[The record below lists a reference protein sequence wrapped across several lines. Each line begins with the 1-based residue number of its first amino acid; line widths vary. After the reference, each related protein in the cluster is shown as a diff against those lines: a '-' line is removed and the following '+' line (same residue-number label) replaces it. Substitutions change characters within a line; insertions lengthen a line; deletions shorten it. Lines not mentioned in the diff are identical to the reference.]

1 MKLVLGYLYP
11 SVMSQ
16 YGDRG
21 NVLTIL
27 KRCQW
32 RGIDVEIDHLE
43 VGDRLD
49 PGRVDLLLVGGG
61 ADTHQR
67 LVCEDLLHVK
77 GEDIRRG
84 VADGMTA
91 FAVCAGY
98 QLWGHYYRTATGDEL
113 PGLGVFQAHTVHR
126 AAQTGTLLDTI
137 TKAGS
142 VRAVGNLVV
151 QWGSQVLVGFENH
164 GGRTY
169 LHAGAQPFGRVLAG
183 AGNNSEDGWEGCV
196 HNNAIGTYMHGPAFP
211 KNPALADHLI
221 QTALSRRYGSV
232 TLNRLDDARETSAQ
246 RRALHQA
253 TAKKPGGW
261 RRLWSDGVG

>member
-1 MKLVLGYLYP
+1 MRLVLGYLYP

-21 NVLTIL
+21 NVLTIVR
-27 KRCQW
+27 RCQW
-32 RGIDVEIDHLE
+32 RDIDVEVDNIE
-43 VGDRLD
+43 IGDRVD
-49 PGRVDLLLVGGG
+49 PGRLDLLLVGGG

-67 LVCEDLLHVK
+67 LVYEDLLHVK
-77 GEDIRRG
+77 GDSIRQA

-98 QLWGHYYRTATGDEL
+98 QLWGHYYKTATGDEL
-113 PGLGVFQAHTVHR
+113 PGLGVFDAHTIHR
-126 AAQTGTLLDTI
+126 AAQTRTRLETI

-151 QWGSQVLVGFENH
+151 QWGSHLLVGFENH

-169 LHAGAQPFGRVLAG
+169 LHNGARPFGRILAG
-183 AGNNSEDGWEGCV
+183 CGNNSEDGWEGCV
-196 HNNAIGTYMHGPAFP
+196 HLNAIGTYMHGPAFP

-221 QTALSRRYGSV
+221 QTALARRYGTV
-232 TLNRLDDARETSAQ
+232 TLDRLNDGQEDSAQ
-246 RRALHQA
+246 QRALQLA
-253 TAKKPGGW
+253 TAKRSRW
-261 RRLWSDGVG
+261 RQMWSDGVG

>member
-21 NVLTIL
+21 NVLTVM

-43 VGDRLD
+43 VGDRVD
-49 PGRVDLLLVGGG
+49 PDRVDLLLVGGG

-67 LVCEDLLHVK
+67 LVCDDLLRVK
-77 GEDIRRG
+77 GDGIRHA
-84 VADGMTA
+84 VADGVAA

-98 QLWGHYYRTATGDEL
+98 QLWGHYYRTATGEEL
-113 PGLGVFQAHTVHR
+113 PGLGVFQAHTIHR

-151 QWGSQVLVGFENH
+151 QWGPQVLVGFENH

-169 LHAGAQPFGRVLAG
+169 LDGGARAFGKVLAG

-196 HNNAIGTYMHGPAFP
+196 TSNAIGTYMHGPAFP
-211 KNPALADHLI
+211 KNPALVDHLI
-221 QTALSRRYGSV
+221 KAALSRRYGSV
-232 TLNRLDDARETSAQ
+232 TLDRLDDVRETSAHQ
-246 RRALHQA
+246 RALKQA
-253 TAKKPGGW
+253 ATKSGRW

>member
-21 NVLTIL
+21 NVLTIQ

-32 RGIDVEIDHLE
+32 RGIDVEVDHLE
-43 VGDRLD
+43 LGDRVD
-49 PGRVDLLLVGGG
+49 PDRVDLLLVGGG

-67 LVCEDLLHVK
+67 LVCDDLLQVK
-77 GEDIRRG
+77 GDGIRHAVEDG
-84 VADGMTA
+84 AAA

-98 QLWGHYYRTATGDEL
+98 QLWGHYYKTATGDEL
-113 PGLGVFQAHTVHR
+113 PGLGVFPAHTVHR
-126 AAQTGTLLDTI
+126 AAQTGTKLDTI

-151 QWGSQVLVGFENH
+151 RWGSRILVGFENH

-169 LHAGAQPFGRVLAG
+169 LDGGARPFGRVLAG
-183 AGNNSEDGWEGCV
+183 SGNNSEDGWEGCV
-196 HNNAIGTYMHGPAFP
+196 HKNAIGTYMHGPAFP

-221 QTALSRRYGSV
+221 KTALTRRYGSV
-232 TLNRLDDARETSAQ
+232 TLDRLDDAREISAQ
-246 RRALHQA
+246 HRALRQA
-253 TAKKPGGW
+253 TAKSGRW